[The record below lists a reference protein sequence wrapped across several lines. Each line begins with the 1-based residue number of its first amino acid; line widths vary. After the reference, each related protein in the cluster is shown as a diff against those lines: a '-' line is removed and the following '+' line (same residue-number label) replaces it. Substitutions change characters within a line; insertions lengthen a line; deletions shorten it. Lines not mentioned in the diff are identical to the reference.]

1 MNKRGDEPRSLLHRL
16 LKQADERAAEA
27 ASVPHRLPGTQTKEA
42 VSGVS
47 GRAVSGSSPV
57 RPASTQA
64 TALPSPLAPQTR
76 NVQNIPIP
84 QQITGV
90 EERLQAEEALEQLR
104 QKTAQIANEFAEGKL
119 NRAQFTAMYASYNER
134 RVIIERLLAR
144 DPGTLAWQPVA
155 RPGHTSFLRQHFE
168 ARVLSYAIYS
178 HGSDDPGQPLTS
190 QGPMP
195 LSPQTIKPILTALN
209 VMLQTHTGDRPLSS
223 LRKPVDGGRWITIVP
238 GKHTTAIALFSLE
251 PSAQQF
257 TRVQDLHRDFERANH
272 VALERGI
279 RLPDQLVFPHRALF
293 EKSGE

>member
-1 MNKRGDEPRSLLHRL
+1 MPR
-16 LKQADERAAEA
+16 
-27 ASVPHRLPGTQTKEA
+27 RLPGTQPKE
-42 VSGVS
+42 SVS
-47 GRAVSGSSPV
+47 GRAASGSSPV
-57 RPASTQA
+57 RPTSAQA
-64 TALPSPLAPQTR
+64 TEHPSPLAPQTR
-76 NVQNIPIP
+76 NAQTQAIPIP
-84 QQITGV
+84 EQITGV
-90 EERLQAEEALEQLR
+90 EERLQAEEALEHLR
-104 QKTAQIANEFAEGKL
+104 QRTAQIANEFAEGKL

-168 ARVLSYAIYS
+168 ARALSYAIYS
-178 HGSDDPGQPLTS
+178 HGSDDPSQPLTS

-195 LSPQTIKPILTALN
+195 LSPQTVKPILTALN
-209 VMLQTHTGDRPLSS
+209 VMLQTHTGDRPLSA

-238 GKHTTAIALFSLE
+238 GKYTTAIALFSLE

-272 VALERGI
+272 VALERDI